1 MQRVEMGHHPKQ
13 IHAQTAQGVMKI
25 LGTLSSLVREFAPLV
40 RQLDLH
46 PQSVMEAR
54 L

>member
-13 IHAQTAQGVMKI
+13 IHAQTVQGVMTI
-25 LGTLSSLVREFAPLV
+25 LGMLSCLIREFVSLV

-46 PQSVMEAR
+46 PQSVMGA
-54 L
+54 